1 MPRSNHLPWF
11 KPSWIWRYGVAVLS
25 VTSAMMLSLW
35 LTPHIG
41 FLGTLFLCAVM
52 FSSWYGGV
60 GPGLVGTTLSVLA
73 FHYSFLHSPGPK
85 PPELP
90 RLYMYIVSNLLVGLV
105 SIAQRSATESLRQ
118 TRDDLNRA
126 VQDLETTNKALHAES
141 RKREQAEQRF
151 RGLLETAPDAMIV
164 TNRQGRIVLVNAQ
177 VEKVFGYQ
185 RDDLLG
191 QEVEILVPQRFR
203 GRHAQHRNGFFGL
216 PRVRLMGE
224 GLGLYGRRK
233 DGTEFPGEVSLSPLE
248 TPEGTLVSAAV
259 RDVTERKQTEQ
270 ALRQA
275 QADLTRVNRV
285 TSMGE
290 LTASLAHEI
299 NQPIAAVI
307 TDANTCLRWLS
318 RDQPDVEE
326 ARAAAS
332 RTVQDGSRA
341 SEIVKRLRLLFKKDT
356 LQREPVDLNETIR
369 EMLLLLHN
377 EAIQFAVLIRLE
389 LAADLPEVMGDR
401 VQLQQVLM
409 NLMTNSIDAMKDV
422 DGTRELTIQSQ
433 LGEDGELLISVS
445 DTGVGL
451 PPQQADKIFD
461 SFFTTK
467 TQGTGMGLSISRS
480 IVESHGGRLW
490 AAANSPRGANFYFT
504 LSANVQVPQ

>member
-1 MPRSNHLPWF
+1 
-11 KPSWIWRYGVAVLS
+11 
-25 VTSAMMLSLW
+25 
-35 LTPHIG
+35 
-41 FLGTLFLCAVM
+41 
-52 FSSWYGGV
+52 
-60 GPGLVGTTLSVLA
+60 
-73 FHYSFLHSPGPK
+73 
-85 PPELP
+85 
-90 RLYMYIVSNLLVGLV
+90 MYIVSNLLVGLV

-233 DGTEFPGEVSLSPLE
+233 DGTEFPVEVSLSPLE

>member
-1 MPRSNHLPWF
+1 
-11 KPSWIWRYGVAVLS
+11 
-25 VTSAMMLSLW
+25 
-35 LTPHIG
+35 
-41 FLGTLFLCAVM
+41 
-52 FSSWYGGV
+52 
-60 GPGLVGTTLSVLA
+60 
-73 FHYSFLHSPGPK
+73 
-85 PPELP
+85 
-90 RLYMYIVSNLLVGLV
+90 MYIVSNLLVGLV

-233 DGTEFPGEVSLSPLE
+233 DGTEFPVEVSLSPLE

-332 RTVQDGSRA
+332 RTVQDGNRA